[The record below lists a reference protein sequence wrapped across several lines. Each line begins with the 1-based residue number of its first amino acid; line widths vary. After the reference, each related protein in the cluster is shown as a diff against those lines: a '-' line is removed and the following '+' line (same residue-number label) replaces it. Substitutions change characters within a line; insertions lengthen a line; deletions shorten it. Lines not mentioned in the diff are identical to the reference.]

1 MPFLGVELRPSSG
14 YDLKKAMTDSS
25 ILYWSGNNNQIYT
38 TLVQLHREG
47 LVDCAVE
54 LQESLPAKKV
64 YSITVAGRD
73 QLRNWVMSS
82 PEPPELR
89 NIFLIQL
96 SWADQLSKAE
106 LDDLLE
112 RYAEEIRVQL

>member
-1 MPFLGVELRPSSG
+1 M
-14 YDLKKAMTDSS
+14 
-25 ILYWSGNNNQIYT
+25 
-38 TLVQLHREG
+38 
-47 LVDCAVE
+47 
-54 LQESLPAKKV
+54 QESLPAKKV

-112 RYAEEIRVQL
+112 RYAEEIRVQLLMQQENNRRAQSPGRSARETYLWQMIAENVADSYKHELAWIDNLRQGLEKFT